1 MRRTAAL
8 WAAIAVVVLAG
19 GAQSAVGLTAPGY
32 RLEADRVCTAANARL
47 AALPPPRTAD
57 EIRHWVTRAVPV
69 VAAST
74 QRLRALAPPARLRT
88 RHRVWGRALTRR
100 SSAAQALSRRIA
112 AGTPPVA
119 ALADALPTLSRLKR
133 AARARARALGL
144 HACAGRPRG

>member
-1 MRRTAAL
+1 MRRSAAL
-8 WAAIAVVVLAG
+8 WAVIVLVAVAG
-19 GAQSAVGLTAPGY
+19 GVDRAAGLSAHAYRATADGIC
-32 RLEADRVCTAANARL
+32 ATANARL

-57 EIRHWVTRAVPV
+57 EIRHWVTRAVPI

-74 QRLRALAPPARLRT
+74 KRLRALAPPARLRT

-100 SSAAQALSRRIA
+100 SSVAQALSRRIA
-112 AGTPPVA
+112 AGAPPVA
-119 ALADALPTLSRLKR
+119 ALADALPTLTRLRR